1 MNVEEA
7 LKKADALYLKN
18 YHEAAKRHFF
28 SYGRLEILGNHTDHQ
43 HGHCI
48 VAGCSL
54 GIKGAVSSSDDGL
67 VSVASEGYGRFAF
80 PFSDLEMKPTEK
92 GSSLSLARGV
102 LAGLKKKGYKIGGFR
117 AAINSDIFA
126 GAGVSS
132 SAAYELFVGEV
143 ENALYNGGSIPRIEL
158 AKAGQ
163 YAENVYFGKASG
175 LLDQC
180 GSSFGGVQ
188 FLDFTDMA
196 NVKVSSLPFPHWPL
210 RIVLI
215 NPGASHAGLSDLYSE
230 MPLDMKTVAKKVF
243 GKEVLSEVPS
253 DEFYAKI
260 FDPSLPINERQRLR
274 ALHYFEE
281 DSRTIRA
288 KEAFEQDNMGMF
300 LEMERA
306 TELSQM
312 TLLHNVM
319 IPGRYAGSPLEAV
332 NRANALL
339 HTGSARVMG
348 GGLAGSII
356 CFVEEKEFDHFIE
369 GMGKFYSPEKIVEV
383 SIPETG
389 AHEIRPTL

>member
-1 MNVEEA
+1 MNEKEG
-7 LKKADALYLKN
+7 LKKAAQLFEKN
-18 YHEAAKRHFF
+18 YHEKPERSFV

-54 GIKGAVSSSDDGL
+54 GIKGAVSPSKDGL
-67 VSVASEGYGRFAF
+67 ISIASEGYGRFAF
-80 PFSDLEMKPTEK
+80 PYNDLAMKESEK
-92 GSSLSLARGV
+92 GSSLALARGV
-102 LAGLKKKGYKIGGFR
+102 LAGLVKKGYHVGGFR
-117 AAINSDIFA
+117 TAINSDIFS

-132 SAAYELFVGEV
+132 SAAYELFVAEV
-143 ENALYNGGSIPRIEL
+143 ENVLYNEGQLPRIEL

-196 NVKVSSLPFPHWPL
+196 NVKVESLPFPKWPL
-210 RIVLI
+210 KILLI

-230 MPLDMKTVAKKVF
+230 MPNDMKNVAKTVF
-243 GKEVLSEVPS
+243 GKEVLSEVPPS
-253 DEFYAKI
+253 EFYAKI
-260 FDPSLPINERQRLR
+260 FNPKLAINERQRLR

-281 DSRTIRA
+281 DARTIRA
-288 KEAFEQDNMGMF
+288 KEAFKSNNMAMF

-319 IPGRYAGSPLEAV
+319 IPGHYEGSPLEAV
-332 NRANALL
+332 NRANALI
-339 HTGSARVMG
+339 HQGSARVMG

-356 CFVEEKEFDHFIE
+356 VFIAEKEAPDFIK
-369 GMGKFYSPEKIVEV
+369 GMEQYYSPEKIVEV
-383 SIPETG
+383 SIPEIG
-389 AHEIRPTL
+389 AHEVK

>member
-1 MNVEEA
+1 MNEKDGLMKA
-7 LKKADALYLKN
+7 RDFFKKI
-18 YHEAAKRHFF
+18 YHDEPQKSFV
-28 SYGRLEILGNHTDHQ
+28 SYGRLEIIGNHTDHQ

-54 GIKGAVSSSDDGL
+54 GIKGAVSPTRDGL
-67 VSVASEGYGRFAF
+67 VSIASEGYTRFAF
-80 PFSDLEMKPTEK
+80 PYNDLEAKESEK
-92 GSSLSLARGV
+92 GSSISLARGV
-102 LAGLKKKGYKIGGFR
+102 LAAFKKKGYKIGGFR

-132 SAAYELFVGEV
+132 SAAYELFVAEV
-143 ENALYNGGSIPRIEL
+143 ENALYNNDRLPRIEL

-196 NVKVSSLPFPHWPL
+196 NVQVESLPFPKWPL
-210 RIVLI
+210 KIVLV

-230 MPLDMKTVAKKVF
+230 MPLDMKTVAKNCF

-253 DEFYAKI
+253 ALFYSKI
-260 FDPSLPINERQRLR
+260 FDPKAPINERQRLR

-281 DSRTIRA
+281 DARTIRA
-288 KEAFEQDNMGMF
+288 KEAFERNNMDRF

-306 TELSQM
+306 SELSQM

-319 IPGRYAGSPLEAV
+319 IPGRYEGSPLEAV
-332 NRANALL
+332 NRANALI
-339 HTGSARVMG
+339 HEGSARVMG
-348 GGLAGSII
+348 GGLVGSII
-356 CFVEEKEFDHFIE
+356 CFVAEKEYPAFRK
-369 GMGKFYSPEKIVEV
+369 GMVAFYGEDKVVEV
-383 SIPETG
+383 AIPEIG
-389 AHEIRPTL
+389 AHEVK